1 MNQMVDLRLL
11 RTFCAVAEELHF
23 RRAAARLGATQS
35 GVSQQVRDLEQRLG
49 FPLFRR
55 SNRRVELTDGGRVFL
70 PEAKEILRRLA
81 RAVDSARA
89 IQDGRRGDVTV
100 GLIGAATFEVMP
112 RLIERVHAQAPDLR
126 FTFREMTAQE
136 QFQALADG
144 TIDLGLMRS
153 ARRFPDL
160 RFETVFRE
168 PVICLLPAAH
178 PLAGRPRVAIAEL
191 EAEPILN
198 LGRDYEPT
206 AHDFYNQLYRAAGF
220 EPRIDQEVSQ
230 IATILFVIATTGCVA
245 LGPRSFMTLQRR
257 GVIYRDLEPPAP
269 EVETQLVWNPL
280 RMTSAMKTV
289 IEGAQDLI
297 VLPAPP
303 SR

>member
-1 MNQMVDLRLL
+1 MNVAVEPRLL

-81 RAVDSARA
+81 RAVDNARA

-112 RLIERVHAQAPDLR
+112 RLIERVRRRAPDLR

-136 QFQALADG
+136 QFHALAEG
-144 TIDLGLMRS
+144 AIDLGVMRS

-178 PLAGRPRVAIAEL
+178 RLAARPRVAVAEL

-245 LGPRSFMTLQRR
+245 LGPRSFTTLQRA
-257 GVIYRDLEPPAP
+257 GVVYRDLVPPAP
-269 EVETQLVWNPL
+269 EVETQLVWNPQ
-280 RMTSAMKTV
+280 RVSSALETV
-289 IEGAQDLI
+289 IGCAGDLTLDST
-297 VLPAPP
+297 VSAT
-303 SR
+303 

>member
-1 MNQMVDLRLL
+1 MNTAVDLRLL

-23 RRAAARLGATQS
+23 RRAATRLGATQS
-35 GVSQQVRDLEQRLG
+35 GVSQQIRDLEQRLG

-55 SNRRVELTDGGRVFL
+55 SNRRVELTDGGREFL

-81 RAVDSARA
+81 QAVDNARA
-89 IQDGRRGDVTV
+89 IQDGRDGDVTV

-112 RLIERVHAQAPDLR
+112 RLIDKVRRQAPDLS

-136 QFQALADG
+136 QFHALADG
-144 TIDLGLMRS
+144 AIDLGLMRS

-178 PLAGRPRVAIAEL
+178 PLAARPQVTIADL
-191 EAEPILN
+191 EGEPILN
-198 LGRDYEPT
+198 LGRDYEPS

-220 EPRIDQEVSQ
+220 EPRIVQEVSQ
-230 IATILFVIATTGCVA
+230 IATILFVIATTGCLA
-245 LGPRSFMTLQRR
+245 LGPRSFVTLERA
-257 GVIYRDLEPPAP
+257 GVVYRDLAPPAP
-269 EVETQLVWNPL
+269 EVETQLVWNPQ
-280 RMTSAMKTV
+280 RVSSAMETV
-289 IEGAQDLI
+289 ISSAQDL
-297 VLPAPP
+297 A
-303 SR
+303 S